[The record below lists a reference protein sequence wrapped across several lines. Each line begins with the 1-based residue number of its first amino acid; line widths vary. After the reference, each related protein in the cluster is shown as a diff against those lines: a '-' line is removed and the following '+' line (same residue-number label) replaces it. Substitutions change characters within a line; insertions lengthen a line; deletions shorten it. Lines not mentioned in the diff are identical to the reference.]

1 MNGEA
6 VSHPGVT
13 AGGWVVGVHV
23 CVHVCVGH
31 MQPQQLLLR
40 YHLRVFFEGLSLA
53 QGFASRLET
62 HPATF
67 STSSVRTRHTGVHSG
82 PVVSALLTRQSPVR
96 SLTDFCSFVCW
107 LETASLGAQVGLR
120 LVL

>member
-1 MNGEA
+1 MC
-6 VSHPGVT
+6 T
-13 AGGWVVGVHV
+13 CV
-23 CVHVCVGH
+23 CGSYATPAAA
-31 MQPQQLLLR
+31 PQVPST
-40 YHLRVFFEGLSLA
+40 VFFEGLSLA

-67 STSSVRTRHTGVHSG
+67 STSSVRTRHTGAHSG